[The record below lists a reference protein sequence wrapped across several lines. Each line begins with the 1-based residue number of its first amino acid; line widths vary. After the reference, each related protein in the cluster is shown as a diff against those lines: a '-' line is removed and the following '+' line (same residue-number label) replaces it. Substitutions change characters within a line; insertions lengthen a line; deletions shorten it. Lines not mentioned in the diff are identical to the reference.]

1 MSSKK
6 NTQRLFVI
14 GSILFVSAILLYAFW
29 PRAIAVDIAQVKTE
43 PMQLT
48 ISEEGKTQVHQAY
61 VVSAPITGQLL
72 RVEVEAGDK
81 VIKNQSILFKMQP
94 TSLPLLDKKATQ
106 QAQANLNMAQAA
118 LNVAQT
124 ELEKAHSDK
133 ALAQKEAQRAA
144 VLYQKQLISQAEYD
158 RLKTLLS
165 IQAANIK
172 TALAMITMRQ
182 ADVAN
187 AKTGLIGF
195 NATSNTSKNHI
206 MVTSP
211 LTGQILQIQQKSENY
226 LVAGTPI
233 ITIGD
238 TSNDLEVLVELLSTD
253 AVKVA
258 VGNPVTISNW
268 GGNNDLHGTIAK
280 IEPFAFTKY
289 SALGVE
295 EQRVNVLVKFSDSA
309 DKYQKLGQGF
319 RVEAH
324 IIVWQD
330 DHALVVPSGSLFR
343 VNNKWAVFKIHKGI
357 AQLTSVNVGYNNGTQ
372 AQILS
377 GLKTGEQVV
386 LYPTPQLVDG
396 VNVVQR

>member
-6 NTQRLFVI
+6 NTQRPFIIGFVLFV
-14 GSILFVSAILLYAFW
+14 GAILLYAFW

-43 PMQLT
+43 PMRLT

-61 VVSAPITGQLL
+61 VVSAPITGKLL
-72 RVEVEAGDK
+72 RVDVEAGDK
-81 VIKNQSILFKMQP
+81 VIKNESILFKMQP
-94 TSLPLLDKKATQ
+94 ISQPLLDNKTTQ
-106 QAQANLNMAQAA
+106 QAQAMLNSAQAA
-118 LNVAQT
+118 LKMAQT
-124 ELEKAHSDK
+124 ELQKARSDYD
-133 ALAQKEAQRAA
+133 LTQKEAHRVA
-144 VLYQKQLISQAEYD
+144 VLYQTQLASQAEYD

-165 IQAANIK
+165 IQAANIQ
-172 TALAMITMRQ
+172 TALAAITMRQ

-195 NATSNTSKNHI
+195 NSTSDTSKNHI
-206 MVTSP
+206 TVTSP
-211 LTGQILQIQQKSENY
+211 LTGTILQVQQKSENQ
-226 LVAGTPI
+226 LLAGTPI

-258 VGNPVTISNW
+258 VGNAVIISNW

-295 EQRVNVLVKFSDSA
+295 EQRVNVIVKFSDSF

-330 DHALVVPSGSLFR
+330 DHALVAPSGALFR
-343 VNNKWAVFKIHKGI
+343 VNDKWAVFKINKDVL
-357 AQLTSVNVGYNNGTQ
+357 QLTNVNVGYNNGTQ
-372 AQILS
+372 AQIIS
-377 GLKTGEQVV
+377 GLKTGDRVV
-386 LYPTPQLVDG
+386 LYPTPQLADG
-396 VNVVQR
+396 IKVVQR